1 MKLSNPVLAKK
12 LYLTVVGDLP
22 AIEAALAIAND
33 PVVQRDSIRRLA
45 RLDQSLAVLRD
56 ALVESGCPDIAG

>member
-12 LYLTVVGDLP
+12 LYLTVIGDLP
-22 AIEAALAIAND
+22 TIEAALAVADD
-33 PVVQRDSIRRLA
+33 PVVWRDSIRRLA
-45 RLDQSLAVLRD
+45 RLDQSLTVLRD

>member
-33 PVVQRDSIRRLA
+33 PVVWRDSSRRLA

>member
-12 LYLTVVGDLP
+12 LFLTVVGDLP
-22 AIEAALAIAND
+22 AIEVALAVTDD
-33 PVVQRDSIRRLA
+33 PAVRKNSIRRLA

-56 ALVESGCPDIAG
+56 ALVESGCNV

>member
-33 PVVQRDSIRRLA
+33 PVVRRDSSRRLA